1 MRPILFIVILLPSAL
16 AAQFSRYP
24 VYMPQQ
30 QSGNMVIRSNS
41 RALPLGPKADSI
53 LKAHGVKEVGIH
65 GISYDLDKSEKVSGK
80 DSQHLVFNA
89 EGKLLRE
96 QNFDFK
102 RNGRIVPG
110 FGKTYS
116 YDSEGRITEYTWGKA
131 GSMNP
136 QGFVYRYRYDARGRV
151 IASEGLRLK
160 DRRLEYR
167 TTNTYDSSGRLLLR
181 RTENGKREISRT
193 EYEYQPDARLASTR
207 SYRNGKLK
215 ETQFFSCDPRGEEVN
230 KSTVFVCR
238 EKRDLGN
245 GMRLEISQTDDPRNP
260 EKQITCYDSLNR
272 LLYMEIFKQGN
283 STAYYGYYRSFGPQG
298 MLERN
303 VKRYGKQMSDS
314 AETLVLYSAE
324 GGHQLET
331 RTFESRKGKREQLQE
346 IRRSYAN
353 GLPDRSEEMYFK
365 TGRKRL
371 LTYRYL

>member
-1 MRPILFIVILLPSAL
+1 
-16 AAQFSRYP
+16 
-24 VYMPQQ
+24 MPQQ

-65 GISYDLDKSEKVSGK
+65 GISYDLDKSEKVSSK

-215 ETQFFSCDPRGEEVN
+215 ETQFFSCDPRGEEVK

-272 LLYMEIFKQGN
+272 VLYMEIFKQGN
-283 STAYYGYYRSFGPQG
+283 STAYYGFYRSFGPQG

-353 GLPDRSEEMYFK
+353 GLPDRSEEMYFN

>member
-1 MRPILFIVILLPSAL
+1 MRPILFILILLPCAL

-30 QSGNMVIRSNS
+30 QSGNMLIRSNS
-41 RALPLGPKADSI
+41 RALPFGPKADSI

-65 GISYDLDKSEKVSGK
+65 GISYDLDKSEKVSSK

-181 RTENGKREISRT
+181 RTENGEREISRT

-215 ETQFFSCDPRGEEVN
+215 ETQFFSCDPRGEEVK

-272 LLYMEIFKQGN
+272 VLYMEIFKQGN
-283 STAYYGYYRSFGPQG
+283 STAYYGFYRSFGPQG

-353 GLPDRSEEMYFK
+353 GLPDRSEEMYFN

>member
-353 GLPDRSEEMYFK
+353 GLPDRSEEMYFN